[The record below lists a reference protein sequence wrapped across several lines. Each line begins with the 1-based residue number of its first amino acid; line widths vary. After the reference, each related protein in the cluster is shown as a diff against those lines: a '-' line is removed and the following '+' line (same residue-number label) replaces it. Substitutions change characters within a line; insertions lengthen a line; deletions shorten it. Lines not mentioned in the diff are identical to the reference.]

1 MTINIGSFP
10 PMNVDR
16 IINHFY
22 VNRLTVLQK
31 TFILNLLL
39 QTSVIKEEKAPT
51 LGIFEHYIII
61 TLLGSNLILT
71 RYTDPKHKLCFEGN
85 DFDIF

>member
-39 QTSVIKEEKAPT
+39 TTSVIKEGKAPT
-51 LGIFEHYIII
+51 LGIFGHYIII
-61 TLLGSNLILT
+61 ILLGSNLILT
-71 RYTDPKHKLCFEGN
+71 RYIYTDPKHKLCFESN
-85 DFDIF
+85 EF